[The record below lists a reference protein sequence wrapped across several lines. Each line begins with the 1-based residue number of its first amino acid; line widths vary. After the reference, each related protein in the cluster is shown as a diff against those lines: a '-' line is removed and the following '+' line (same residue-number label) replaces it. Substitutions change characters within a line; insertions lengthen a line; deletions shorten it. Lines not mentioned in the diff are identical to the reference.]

1 MSDGY
6 KENTEK
12 GGHHDEPPTTAR
24 PVAPPGHTKPEE
36 ATGGAGINRPPANDH
51 SDDHDQHERAAL
63 LHGIGVARGVLRRQ
77 SSVLG
82 ARAKALVWAEK
93 LLDDYQQELAA
104 QWSIKTDK
112 PFADAEERAKRIAE
126 LLRTST
132 TGMTP
137 VETEHF
143 HDELRKL
150 QGDELMRTLY
160 MREGRRWFEEI
171 TRAAVKQ
178 LAKSWRK

>member
-1 MSDGY
+1 MS
-6 KENTEK
+6 
-12 GGHHDEPPTTAR
+12 
-24 PVAPPGHTKPEE
+24 EE

-63 LHGIGVARGVLRRQ
+63 LHGIGVARGVLRRRY
-77 SSVLG
+77 SVLG
-82 ARAKALVWAEK
+82 SRAKALVWAET

-112 PFADAEERAKRIAE
+112 PFADAETREKRKHDIE
-126 LLRTST
+126 VEMMRE
-132 TGMTP
+132 TGG
-137 VETEHF
+137 EQLQWLHE
-143 HDELRKL
+143 ELRKL
-150 QGDELMRTLY
+150 QSDELARTLY